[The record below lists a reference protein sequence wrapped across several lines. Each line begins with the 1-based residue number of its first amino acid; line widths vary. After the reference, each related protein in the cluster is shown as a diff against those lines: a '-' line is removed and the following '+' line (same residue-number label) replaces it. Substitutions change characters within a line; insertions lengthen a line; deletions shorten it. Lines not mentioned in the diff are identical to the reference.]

1 MKSATENEFGFCRD
15 GKVFIKPYLNFPERE
30 IGFVRESEEQS
41 LQYFVDRFDLAKS
54 KVTKLMQEVE
64 TTQNKGSYLTKA
76 IQMKNY
82 LVEFDGLGDFKPLLD
97 EVERIEVY
105 LTDLIKVNQEK
116 NLEIKRALLQ
126 DIAMVVAKEDI
137 IEENDNMKDLRMKWL
152 KTGPVDKEF
161 HEEIEGEFQRLM
173 DDYFEKRKVAYEE
186 KNRIIDEKLELLQ
199 NFVEKVNQYRKA
211 DNMEDYVE
219 EVKEMQKT
227 WKTINGIP
235 PKKQAKLWKNFKKST
250 EMYFDKY
257 NRLKG
262 IDVKPRID
270 PRVQEL
276 IGMTGELEVK
286 FRNQTQIIE
295 TSNLAKSYLV
305 KWKDISANVRNLD
318 RNLAERFRN
327 ICDKIFEMNYLLRVI
342 SYRHSNL
349 DEKPRIEQLKIMI
362 NQMDYMTKKEKSE
375 LDLFI
380 QDVTSDGTLEDR
392 PVQSKINTQKRKIQ
406 IKEILLT
413 GFKAELD
420 SLI

>member
-1 MKSATENEFGFCRD
+1 MKSATENEFGFCKD
-15 GKVFIKPYLNFPERE
+15 GKVYIKPYLNFPERE

-54 KVTKLMQEVE
+54 KVEKLVNEVE
-64 TTQNKGSYLTKA
+64 TAQNKGSFLTKA
-76 IQMKNY
+76 VQMKSY
-82 LVEFDGLGDFKPLLD
+82 LINFDGLGDFKPLLA
-97 EVERIEVY
+97 EVDRLEVL

-116 NLEIKRALLQ
+116 NLEIKKALLQ

-137 IEENDNMKDLRMKWL
+137 IEENDTMKELRLKWL
-152 KTGPVDKEF
+152 KTGPVDKSF
-161 HEEIEGEFQRLM
+161 QEEIEKEFQQLM
-173 DDYFEKRKVAYEE
+173 DDYYEKRKIAYEE
-186 KNRIIDEKLELLQ
+186 KNRLIDEKLELLQ

-211 DNMEDYVE
+211 DNMDEFVE
-219 EVKEMQKT
+219 EVKDMQKT
-227 WKTINGIP
+227 WKTITGIP

-276 IGMTGELEVK
+276 VGMTGELEVK
-286 FRNQTQIIE
+286 FRNQSQMSE
-295 TSNLAKSYLV
+295 TAALAKSYLV

-342 SYRHSNL
+342 SYRHADL
-349 DEKPRIEQLKIMI
+349 DSKPRIEQLKIMI

-375 LDLFI
+375 LDMFLREVS
-380 QDVTSDGTLEDR
+380 QDGTIEDR
-392 PVQSKINTQKRKIQ
+392 PVQSKINVQKRKIQ

-413 GFKAELD
+413 SFKAELD

>member
-1 MKSATENEFGFCRD
+1 MKSATENEFGFCKD
-15 GKVFIKPYLNFPERE
+15 GKVYIKPYLNFPERE

-41 LQYFVDRFDLAKS
+41 LQYFIDRFDLAKS
-54 KVTKLMQEVE
+54 KVEKLVNEVE
-64 TTQNKGSYLTKA
+64 TAQNKGSFLTKA
-76 IQMKNY
+76 VQMKSY
-82 LVEFDGLGDFKPLLD
+82 LINFDGLGDFKPLLA
-97 EVERIEVY
+97 EVDRLEVL

-116 NLEIKRALLQ
+116 NLEIKKALLQ

-137 IEENDNMKDLRMKWL
+137 IEENDTMKELRLKWL
-152 KTGPVDKEF
+152 KTGPVDKSF
-161 HEEIEGEFQRLM
+161 QEEIEKEFQQLM
-173 DDYFEKRKVAYEE
+173 DDYYEKRKIAYEE
-186 KNRIIDEKLELLQ
+186 KNRLIDEKLELLQ

-211 DNMEDYVE
+211 DNMDEFVE

-227 WKTINGIP
+227 WKTISGIP

-270 PRVQEL
+270 PRLQEL
-276 IGMTGELEVK
+276 VGMTGELEVK
-286 FRNQTQIIE
+286 FRNQSQMNE
-295 TSNLAKSYLV
+295 TAALAKSYLV

-342 SYRHSNL
+342 SYRHADL
-349 DEKPRIEQLKIMI
+349 DSKPRIEQLKIMI

-375 LDLFI
+375 LDMFLREVS
-380 QDVTSDGTLEDR
+380 QDGTIEDR
-392 PVQSKINTQKRKIQ
+392 PVQSKINVQKRKIQ

-413 GFKAELD
+413 SFKAELD

>member
-15 GKVFIKPYLNFPERE
+15 GKVFIKPYLNYPERE

-64 TTQNKGSYLTKA
+64 TAQNKGSFLTKA

-97 EVERIEVY
+97 EVERLEIY

-126 DIAMVVAKEDI
+126 DIALVVAKEDI
-137 IEENDNMKDLRMKWL
+137 IEENDNMKDLRLKWL

-286 FRNQTQIIE
+286 FRNQAQIIE
-295 TSNLAKSYLV
+295 TSSLAKSYLV

-342 SYRHSNL
+342 SYRHTNL

-380 QDVTSDGTLEDR
+380 QDVTSDGTIEDR